1 MKHPRKRKQ
10 NESSEHPTV
19 NESSEQ
25 PTVEESTDVT
35 RSPAYIQWHKE
46 NHSPLEH
53 SEFLSRGVNTPLGIV
68 ANTQPHET

>member
-10 NESSEHPTV
+10 NESSPTDQV
-19 NESSEQ
+19 KTE
-25 PTVEESTDVT
+25 VDVT
-35 RSPAYIQWHKE
+35 QTPQYIQWHKE